1 MRISEKKSHTLLV
14 APFEQNQETRI
25 ELSRMIWK
33 LVESVMAR
41 YRALRLIHQREKL
54 RDSLASYP
62 DYLLKDFG
70 LSPEEISVI
79 KTRSAHLKSEQ
90 IVHSVRRN

>member
-14 APFEQNQETRI
+14 APYGQSRETHLEI
-25 ELSRMIWK
+25 SRMIWK
-33 LVESVMAR
+33 LVKGVMAW
-41 YRALRLIHQREKL
+41 YQAFRLKHQREKL
-54 RDSLASYP
+54 RDSLSSYP

-79 KTRSAHLKSEQ
+79 KTRNIRLKSEQ
-90 IVHSVRRN
+90 IAHSVRRN

>member
-1 MRISEKKSHTLLV
+1 MKISEKKSHTLLV
-14 APFEQNQETRI
+14 APFEQNKEAHI

-33 LVESVMAR
+33 LVESVIKR
-41 YRALRLIHQREKL
+41 YQALRIKHQREKL
-54 RDSLASYP
+54 RDSLANYP

-70 LSPEEISVI
+70 LSPEEISAI